1 MAFNLKT
8 KLWQTGSLD
17 WWGFIDNEDVYLGSR
32 EFPNPAEE
40 GDEWL
45 VRATGERFRIID
57 GEVRRLGREEVPK
70 QPWEE
75 W

>member
-8 KLWQTGSLD
+8 KLWQTGSLE

-32 EFPNPAEE
+32 EFPTPPAE
-40 GDEWL
+40 GDEWT
-45 VRATGERFRIID
+45 VKKTRERFKIVD
-57 GEVRRLGREEVPK
+57 GEVKRNGVDDSPVKE
-70 QPWEE
+70 WES